1 MLVVD
6 IPSGYIMLQVNY
18 DDNDVHC
25 MMLYDDDD
33 EIMKPLMS
41 LVKVFLSTW
50 VCKSGLFNNSFDS
63 F

>member
-1 MLVVD
+1 
-6 IPSGYIMLQVNY
+6 
-18 DDNDVHC
+18 

-33 EIMKPLMS
+33 DDDDDDEIMKLLMS